1 MTPTKEVFMSHKEE
15 EYKEKL
21 RQLVSDVQGAPYPST
36 IENELYTI
44 WYEHIQKIAV
54 ECFQM
59 LNEDAPKEQEG
70 IEKTLDNM
78 L

>member
-1 MTPTKEVFMSHKEE
+1 MTSTGEIFMSHKEE
-15 EYKEKL
+15 EYKKKL
-21 RQLVSDVQGAPYPST
+21 RQLVSDVQGAPYPGT

-54 ECFQM
+54 ECFQL
-59 LNEDAPKEQEG
+59 LNEDAPLEQEG